1 MNEKRTLLTGVPFF
15 FNGDQLKLGF
25 QGMFRKTFYIFRQ
38 KPICISRRESFP
50 IKSYIGSES
59 AIYAILQDLFH
70 NCASQEDN
78 MFGDTFGGVTQT
90 FTLSTILATV
100 K

>member
-15 FNGDQLKLGF
+15 FNGDQLKLGS

-70 NCASQEDN
+70 NCASQKNN
-78 MFGDTFGGVTQT
+78 MFGDTFGGVTCAIT
-90 FTLSTILATV
+90 TDSLH
-100 K
+100 